1 MSTQAKEITAET
13 NKKKQANNIKESQ
26 NLTTECGTTISTL
39 VFLETKGN
47 NEPIPENLNIDR
59 IPQDTIPKDTASTST
74 GTDSNNSESSSNKE
88 DLKPKRT
95 FVGKTKAWA
104 GNVWNSIKKMNIK
117 KIFPKAE
124 YQEYRNANGDL
135 VKIPKKKIPLKKKK
149 QLNDNVLNKIRKE
162 KNKLVVSTYDGV
174 ASGLYFNQ

>member
-1 MSTQAKEITAET
+1 MSTQ
-13 NKKKQANNIKESQ
+13 IKEKRDESNKNAEVDLSKEVQ
-26 NLTTECGTTISTL
+26 NSVIEHGTTISTL

-95 FVGKTKAWA
+95 FAGKTKAWA

-149 QLNDNVLNKIRKE
+149 QLNDNVLNKISKE
-162 KNKLVVSTYDGV
+162 QNKLVVSTYDGV
-174 ASGLYFNQ
+174 ASGFYFNQ